1 MKESMYHTR
10 YTCAWRIKVELDGD
24 IVKHV
29 EFLDGGCSGN
39 LQAVP
44 RLVEGL
50 TVNEVEQKLGGIKCG
65 SRPTSCAD
73 QLAVA
78 VREAYE
84 QKEV

>member
-1 MKESMYHTR
+1 MKEYMYHTR
-10 YTCAWRIKVELDGD
+10 YTCARRIKVELDGD